1 MINPPAMPAELI
13 PSPGEGQ
20 PHLLRL
26 SSWQNA
32 GDLAAEVGDALL
44 LEPNLTGSLTLLGG
58 DWPLRVGD
66 FQALMA
72 LLSPLSL
79 SLERVCSMEAGA
91 RVAAAA
97 LGLEAGGQ
105 ALQRDGSSDGG
116 KGSSLSLPFSIHQG
130 TLRSGEH
137 RHAGGS
143 LLVLGDVNPGAQIRA
158 EGHVLVWGR
167 LRGIAHAGCSGD
179 RSAWIVALHLHP
191 LQLRIADQVAR
202 GPEEV
207 PPVGLA
213 EKAHLVNG
221 TIQIDPADPCWPLLS
236 VPANRSGPSAAGS
249 A

>member
-1 MINPPAMPAELI
+1 MPAELI

-20 PHLLRL
+20 PHLLKLPR
-26 SSWQNA
+26 WQNA

-44 LEPNLTGSLTLLGG
+44 LGPHLTGSVTLLGG
-58 DWPLRVGD
+58 DWPLRMGD
-66 FQALMA
+66 YQALMA
-72 LLSPLSL
+72 LLAPLSL
-79 SLERVCSMEAGA
+79 SLERVCSLEAGA

-97 LGLEAGGQ
+97 MGLEVSGRAPQTDEPPDGGQ
-105 ALQRDGSSDGG
+105 
-116 KGSSLSLPFSIHQG
+116 GSSLSLPFSIHEG

-143 LLVLGDVNPGAQIRA
+143 LLVLGDVNPGAQIQA

-179 RSAWIVALHLHP
+179 RSAWIVALHLRP

-202 GPEEV
+202 GPEEL
-207 PPVGLA
+207 PPLGLA

-221 TIQIDPADPCWPLLS
+221 AIQIDPADPCWPLLS
-236 VPANRSGPSAAGS
+236 VPAKRSGPSAPGRA
-249 A
+249 

>member
-1 MINPPAMPAELI
+1 MPAELI

-20 PHLLRL
+20 PHLLKLPR
-26 SSWQNA
+26 WHRA

-44 LEPNLTGSLTLLGG
+44 LSPHLTGPLTLLGA
-58 DWPLRVGD
+58 DWPLRLPD
-66 FQALMA
+66 YRALMA
-72 LLSPLSL
+72 LLEPLSL
-79 SLERVCSMEAGA
+79 VLQRVCTQDAGA

-97 LGLEAGGQ
+97 LGLQVSGPPSAADE
-105 ALQRDGSSDGG
+105 REEV
-116 KGSSLSLPFSIHQG
+116 SLSLPLAIHQG

-137 RHAGGS
+137 RQASGS

-179 RSAWIVALHLHP
+179 RSALIVALHLRP

-202 GPEEV
+202 GPEEL

-213 EKAHLVNG
+213 EQAHLVNG
-221 TIQIDPADPCWPLLS
+221 VIQIDPADPCWPLLS
-236 VPANRSGPSAAGS
+236 VPAQRSGPPGAGS
-249 A
+249 AST

>member
-1 MINPPAMPAELI
+1 MPAELI
-13 PSPGEGQ
+13 PSSGEGQ
-20 PHLLRL
+20 PHLLKLPR
-26 SSWQNA
+26 WQNA

-44 LEPNLTGSLTLLGG
+44 LSPHLTGPVTLLGG
-58 DWPLRVGD
+58 DWPLRMGD
-66 FQALMA
+66 YQVLMA
-72 LLSPLSL
+72 RLAPLSL
-79 SLERVCSMEAGA
+79 SLERVCSLETGA

-97 LGLEAGGQ
+97 LGLQVSGPGPQTDGAGDGGQ
-105 ALQRDGSSDGG
+105 GA
-116 KGSSLSLPFSIHQG
+116 SLSLPFVIHQG

-137 RHAGGS
+137 RRANGS

-179 RSAWIVALHLHP
+179 RSAVIVALHLRP

-202 GPEEV
+202 GPEEL
-207 PPVGLA
+207 PPVGFA

-221 TIQIDPADPCWPLLS
+221 AIQIDPADPCWPLLS
-236 VPANRSGPSAAGS
+236 VPAQRSGPSAAGS